1 MQRSLCLQETER
13 PKAQQV
19 EAAAEVVTDC
29 ELCVVDSPVYE
40 MDRVCCCVRYLM
52 HETRLEVRRA
62 WLDWTKKKNRALGDK
77 VEKEVSARWSMKKK
91 K

>member
-1 MQRSLCLQETER
+1 MQRSLCLQETES
-13 PKAQQV
+13 PKAQRV

-40 MDRVCCCVRYLM
+40 MGRVCCCVRYLM

-62 WLDWTKKKNRALGDK
+62 WLDWTKKKNHALGEK
-77 VEKEVSARWSMKKK
+77 VEKEVSARWLMKKK

>member
-1 MQRSLCLQETER
+1 MQRSLCLQETES

-19 EAAAEVVTDC
+19 EASAEVVTDC
-29 ELCVVDSPVYE
+29 ELCAMDSAVYQ

-62 WLDWTKKKNRALGDK
+62 WLDWKKRKNRTLAER
-77 VEKEVSARWSMKKK
+77 VEKEVSARWQMKKK

>member
-1 MQRSLCLQETER
+1 MQRSLCLQETEL
-13 PKAQQV
+13 PKARRD
-19 EAAAEVVTDC
+19 EGAAEVVIDC

-40 MDRVCCCVRYLM
+40 MGRVCCCARYLM

-62 WLDWTKKKNRALGDK
+62 WLDWKKRKNRTLAER
-77 VEKEVSARWSMKKK
+77 VEKEVSARWQMKKK